1 MESHPCEWRRPAGA
15 SECEGSRKEAIVS
28 TIASITRRRRSG
40 AGVKGDGPQGRR
52 SVREAEGVELA
63 QEFVEVR
70 RDGRVAIVSLD
81 RIEAHNALSGAMADE
96 LSGAFKE
103 VAADDGAWVLLL
115 RANGDKAFCVGAD
128 LRERESFTLEDFN
141 TNRKQIRG
149 MFEALRAVP
158 QPVVAAP
165 FGFALGGGMELV
177 LSADIVVA
185 ADSTVFG
192 LPEARVG
199 LLPAGGGTQLLARKV
214 GLARAKD
221 LIFRGRRFT
230 AEEGLAMGL
239 IAQVAPA
246 EELDA
251 TALDVARDVCRSSPV
266 ALRETKRAMD
276 ATYGVGLEDGIE
288 LENDA
293 WKVVIATEDRAEGIA
308 AFNEKRDP
316 EWKGR

>member
-1 MESHPCEWRRPAGA
+1 L
-15 SECEGSRKEAIVS
+15 
-28 TIASITRRRRSG
+28 T
-40 AGVKGDGPQGRR
+40 
-52 SVREAEGVELA
+52 
-63 QEFVEVR
+63 QEFVDVR

-81 RIEAHNALSGAMADE
+81 RPSAHNALSGAMADE
-96 LSGAFKE
+96 LAISFKE
-103 VAADDGAWVLLL
+103 VANDDDAWVVLL

-128 LRERESFTLEDFN
+128 LKERGSFTLEDFQA
-141 TNRKQIRG
+141 NRKQIRG

-158 QPVVAAP
+158 QPVVVAP

-185 ADSTVFG
+185 AVGTVFG

-221 LIFRGRRFT
+221 LILRGRKFT
-230 AEEGLAMGL
+230 AGEGLTMGL
-239 IAQVAPA
+239 IAQVVPV

-251 TALDVARDVCRSSPV
+251 TALNVARDVCKSSPV
-266 ALRETKRAMD
+266 AVRQAKKAMD
-276 ATYGVGLEDGIE
+276 ATFGVTLEDGIE
-288 LENDA
+288 LEHDA
-293 WKVVIATEDRAEGIA
+293 WKVVIASDDRAEGIA

-316 EWKGR
+316 NWNNR